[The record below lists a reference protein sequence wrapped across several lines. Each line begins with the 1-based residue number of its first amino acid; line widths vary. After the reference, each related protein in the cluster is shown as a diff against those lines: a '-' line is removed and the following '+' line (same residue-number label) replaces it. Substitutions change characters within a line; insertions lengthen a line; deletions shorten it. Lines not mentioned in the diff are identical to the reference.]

1 MKQSLTSVQLLS
13 FIRKNKDM
21 IFVINREIVKVV
33 RYGVKETLWL
43 NYFLFY
49 YDKQSMFFGINRKIV
64 NAVMMYRV

>member
-13 FIRKNKDM
+13 CIRKNKDM